1 MCLFQPQIGFDT
13 RLSRDFHCQKCLK
26 MLCLEQYQNFYGKE
40 TLMSE
45 KKTNKPKCTS
55 MQIVALAGVILLI
68 ALYII
73 TLFVAILNPDGAGML
88 FRGCLGATIIVP
100 ILIWIYIWMYGKL
113 TNRHTIADAD
123 YLTDLK
129 IEDDE

>member
-1 MCLFQPQIGFDT
+1 
-13 RLSRDFHCQKCLK
+13 
-26 MLCLEQYQNFYGKE
+26 
-40 TLMSE
+40 MSE

-113 TNRHTIADAD
+113 TNRHNIADSD